1 MPHTLFPKPMYPPK
15 INQSSHFTNS
25 NSTSRLVYGIV
36 LGVPKWLPHSS
47 SNYVRRAYSIFI
59 FLIMIRD
66 ETVAEVVKPFVFSQS
81 HTALTSRWRVPP
93 SAAPSTQL
101 YISPV
106 WRLLRH
112 LPGQL
117 GESMPLS
124 SVGWCWAARQLI
136 FRHDLI
142 VKRNYRKAKKKE

>member
-1 MPHTLFPKPMYPPK
+1 MTPPLVVQLCAAR
-15 INQSSHFTNS
+15 IFHIHISH
-25 NSTSRLVYGIV
+25 YE
-36 LGVPKWLPHSS
+36 
-47 SNYVRRAYSIFI
+47 
-59 FLIMIRD
+59 RD
-66 ETVAEVVKPFVFSQS
+66 ETVAAVVKPFVFSQS

-117 GESMPLS
+117 GENMPRS

-142 VKRNYRKAKKKE
+142 VKRNYRKTKKRVNKLILTVKCM